1 MLHWKAMT
9 VLSIVDWWKRHNI
22 NKWIFSRTKI
32 FSKKSESS
40 IRFIQLCNKNRFKK
54 NARNQLKF
62 AKKVDLASLK
72 SEVDK
77 LDID

>member
-1 MLHWKAMT
+1 M
-9 VLSIVDWWKRHNI
+9 NE
-22 NKWIFSRTKI
+22 WILSRTKI
-32 FSKKSESS
+32 FNYAIKTD
-40 IRFIQLCNKNRFKK
+40 LK

-77 LDID
+77 LDND